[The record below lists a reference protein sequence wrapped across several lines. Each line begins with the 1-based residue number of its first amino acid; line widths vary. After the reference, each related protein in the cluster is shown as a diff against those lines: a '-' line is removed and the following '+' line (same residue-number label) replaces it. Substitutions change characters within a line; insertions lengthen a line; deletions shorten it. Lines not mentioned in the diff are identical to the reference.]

1 MNISNNIKRIRKLKN
16 LSQKQVALSVNIAQG
31 QYSVI
36 ESGKVM
42 PTIPTLEKIAK
53 VFEISL
59 VEFFKENDQLEDDI
73 NLPLMEKIKMLDTL
87 EEEEKNC
94 LLKMID
100 IALAKKRMKDNFA
113 NLIASEPA
121 LKPAY

>member
-1 MNISNNIKRIRKLKN
+1 MLPVK
-16 LSQKQVALSVNIAQG
+16 
-31 QYSVI
+31 YSC
-36 ESGKVM
+36 
-42 PTIPTLEKIAK
+42 AK